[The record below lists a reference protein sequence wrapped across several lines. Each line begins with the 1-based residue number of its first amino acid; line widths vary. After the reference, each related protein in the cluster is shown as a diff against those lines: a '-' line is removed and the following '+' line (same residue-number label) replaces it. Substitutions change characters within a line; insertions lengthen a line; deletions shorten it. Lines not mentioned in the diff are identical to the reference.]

1 MFNKNFFMKS
11 TLLMLFCTVCLMAAR
26 AQSLSP
32 ISLEQIVNTDIPTTQ
47 FNSQVAADPTG
58 AYVIIWTTQENG
70 GTIIARRYDNTHTAV
85 SAEITINTES
95 SSNINIEHWENGKY
109 VISYLE
115 SSTLKF
121 VVLNELNT
129 LGAEV
134 TVLASVSKYDLSP
147 KGDSLAFIYNKTT
160 NNQLYL
166 RGYNLSSNSWL
177 NTEVLVTEI
186 GGSSYD
192 EPNIVYHANGRMTA
206 IYHLYINTSGCC
218 TFDRRVMRKTFSSSY
233 LAEAPEYAVWSI
245 GSEFNVGSD
254 LDASG
259 NANGEVIITTTH
271 GTTSSQRYLR
281 LWILGNNGSTIVN
294 NAVMLPVVTT
304 NDWYDNIE
312 GHLYDNGDF
321 LISKSIR
328 TGSYTNPNDNEAY
341 VIYGRNYNASN
352 SGLLRMNSTLAGEQE
367 YVSTAKLPNGGF
379 VGCWSGN
386 GFQGDTR
393 GIYARAYN
401 AVSFPG
407 VVFSNAGTYTVTEAG
422 TTATVGIA
430 LGTQPSANVTV
441 NLSSSDLTEGT
452 VSAAQL
458 IFTTSNWN
466 IPQNVVITGVDD
478 AADDGDISF
487 NLVASTT
494 GSADATY
501 AGLANKNQAIINLDN
516 DATMTMPSAQNFCKS
531 IGMSGV
537 NAIITNVGAAIT
549 SVTGSSN
556 NQSVVDNSDIT
567 VNNLGGGTYGIVIN
581 NLNNNSVGTAQI
593 TLTATDGTFNYT
605 GNFNVTTTGVNLVV
619 NASSNAIC
627 AGQSV
632 TLSATGGQN
641 ISWNNGVVN
650 NVAFTPAS
658 TTTYTVTADNGA
670 GCTETASQTIT
681 VTAAPSVP
689 TVSAS
694 GSLSICGSG
703 SVTLTSSYASGNT
716 WSNGSTA
723 SSITVSNAGTYS
735 VTYSNGGSCSAT
747 STPVV
752 VTVNPNPAAPVI
764 TPNGP
769 TTFCAGGSVTLTS
782 SQATGNSWSTGVN
795 SQSITAATTNTYV
808 LTYTDANG
816 CTSPAA
822 SILVTVNPVPA
833 APVVTPGGP
842 TAFCAGGSVT
852 LTSSNATGNTWSNG
866 STASS
871 ITVSNAGTYSVT
883 YSNGGACSATSTPVV
898 VTVNSVPAAPAITP
912 NGPTTFCAGGSV
924 TLTSSQATGNSWST
938 GVSSQSITAATTNT
952 YVLTYTD
959 GNGCVSPSSSILV
972 TVQSAPNVSAG
983 PDQTVCEGATVT
995 LLGSGAASYSWTGG
1009 ITNGVS
1015 FSVNNQATFE
1025 VTGTGSNGCTATDQV
1040 TVFVNSA
1047 PNVSAGPNLVV
1058 CNGESITLNGSG
1070 AATYDWDNGAVNG
1083 VAFVPVLGTTTY
1095 TVTGTNAAGCE
1106 AEDAMTVTVN
1116 QLPNVSI
1123 STIPIFCL
1131 SDGSAAL
1138 TQGTP
1143 SGGTYAGTGIT
1154 GTIFSPSAAGLGIF
1168 PVTYSYTD
1176 LNGCENTATG
1186 TITVDQ
1192 CLGIDEESVAA
1203 LSVYPNPTT
1212 GLATINYSGS
1222 FYYSILD
1229 AQGRKILEGKASD
1242 KAPIDL
1248 SEFSD
1253 GIYHIMV
1260 QTENTLTM
1268 IRLVKN

>member
-1 MFNKNFFMKS
+1 MKS
-11 TLLMLFCTVCLMAAR
+11 TVLLLLCTVFLMTVR

-32 ISLEQIVNTDIPTTQ
+32 VSLEQLVNTDIPTTQ

-58 AYVIIWTTQENG
+58 GYVIIWTTQENG
-70 GTIIARRYDNTHTAV
+70 GTIIAKRYDNTHTAV
-85 SAEITINTES
+85 SGEITINTES
-95 SSNINIEHWENGKY
+95 SSNINIEHWEDGKY

-115 SSTLKF
+115 SNTLKF
-121 VVLNELNT
+121 VVLNELNV

-166 RGYNLSSNSWL
+166 RGYNLSSNAWL

-192 EPNIVYHANGRMTA
+192 EPNIVYHSNGRMTA

-218 TFDRRVMRKTFSSSY
+218 TFDRRVMRKTFSSSFI
-233 LAEAPEYAVWSI
+233 AEIPEYALWAI
-245 GSEFNVGSD
+245 GSEYNVGSD

-259 NANGEVIITTTH
+259 NSSNEVIVTTTH

-281 LWILGNNGSTIVN
+281 MWILGNTGSAIVN
-294 NAVMLPVVTT
+294 NAVLLPVVTT

-328 TGSYTNPNDNEAY
+328 TGGYTNPNENEAY
-341 VIYGRNYNASN
+341 VIYGKNYNASN
-352 SGLLRMNSTLAGEQE
+352 SGLLRMNSTVAGEQE
-367 YVSTAKLPNGGF
+367 YTSVAKLPNGAF
-379 VGCWSGN
+379 IGCWSGN

-401 AVSFPG
+401 AVAFPT
-407 VVFSNAGTYTVTEAG
+407 VAFSNAGAYTVSETG
-422 TTATVGIA
+422 TTATIGVTLA
-430 LGTQPSANVTV
+430 TQPTANVTV

-452 VSAAQL
+452 VSVAQL
-458 IFTTSNWN
+458 TFTTSNWN
-466 IPQNVVITGVDD
+466 VAQNVVVTGVDD

-516 DATMTMPSAQNFCKS
+516 DATTTMPSAQSFCKS
-531 IGMSGV
+531 TGMSGV

-549 SVTGSSN
+549 SVSGTSS

-581 NLNNNSVGTAQI
+581 NLNNNTSGTTQI
-593 TLTATDGTFNYT
+593 TLTATDGVFNYT
-605 GNFNVTTTGVNLVV
+605 GSFNVTTTGVNLVAT
-619 NASSNAIC
+619 ASSNAIC
-627 AGQSV
+627 AGESV

-650 NVAFTPAS
+650 NVAFTPSA
-658 TTTYTVTADNGA
+658 TATYTVTADNGA
-670 GCTETASQTIT
+670 GCSETATQTIT
-681 VTAAPSVP
+681 VTAAPAVP
-689 TVSAS
+689 TVNAN
-694 GSLSICGSG
+694 GPLSICGSG

-735 VTYSNGGSCSAT
+735 VTYSNGGTCSAT
-747 STPVV
+747 SAPVV
-752 VTVNPNPAAPVI
+752 VTVNATPATPVI

-782 SQATGNSWSTGVN
+782 SQANGNSWSTGAV
-795 SQSITAATTNTYV
+795 SQSINAATTNTYV
-808 LTYTDANG
+808 LTYTDVNG
-816 CTSPAA
+816 CVSQAA
-822 SILVTVNPVPA
+822 SVLVTVNPVPA

-842 TAFCAGGSVT
+842 TAFCSGGSVT
-852 LTSSNATGNTWSNG
+852 LTSSYASGNTWSNG

-871 ITVSNAGTYSVT
+871 ITVSNAGSYSVT
-883 YSNGGACSATSTPVV
+883 YSNGGACSSVSAPVV
-898 VTVNSVPAAPAITP
+898 VTVNNIPSAPVITP
-912 NGPTTFCAGGSV
+912 NGPTTFCEGGSV
-924 TLTSSQATGNSWST
+924 TLTSSQANGNSWST
-938 GVSSQSITAATTNT
+938 GTVSQSINATATNT
-952 YVLTYTD
+952 YLLTYTD
-959 GNGCVSPSSSILV
+959 ANGCVSPSSSILV

-983 PDQTVCEGATVT
+983 PDQTVCEGTLVT
-995 LLGSGAASYSWTGG
+995 LLGSGANSYSWTGG

-1015 FSVNNQATFE
+1015 FTINNQTTFE
-1025 VTGTGSNGCTATDQV
+1025 VTGTGSNGCQNTDQV
-1040 TVFVNSA
+1040 TIFVNNA
-1047 PNVSAGPNLVV
+1047 PNVSAGPNVVV
-1058 CNGESITLNGSG
+1058 CNGESVTLNGSG
-1070 AATYDWDNGAVNG
+1070 AASYDWDNGVVNG
-1083 VAFVPVLGTTTY
+1083 VSFMPVLGTTTY

-1106 AEDAMTVTVN
+1106 AEDEMTVTVN
-1116 QLPNVSI
+1116 QLPSVSI

-1131 SDGSAAL
+1131 SDGPAAL
-1138 TQGTP
+1138 AQGLP
-1143 SGGTYAGTGIT
+1143 SGGTYSGTGIT
-1154 GTIFSPSAAGLGIF
+1154 GVIFTPSTAGLGIH
-1168 PVTYSYTD
+1168 PVSYTYTD
-1176 LNGCENTATG
+1176 LNGCENTANG

-1192 CLGIDEESVAA
+1192 CLGIDEEAIA
-1203 LSVYPNPTT
+1203 GLSVYPNPTT
-1212 GLATINYSGS
+1212 GLTTIECSGS
-1222 FYYSILD
+1222 FNYLVMD
-1229 AQGRKILEGKASD
+1229 AQGRKVLEGNASG
-1242 KAPIDL
+1242 KTPIDL
-1248 SEFSD
+1248 SGFSD
-1253 GIYHIMV
+1253 GVYQVVIR
-1260 QTENTLTM
+1260 TETASTNVRM
-1268 IRLVKN
+1268 VKN